1 MEPLAAI
8 DQTGDGRAGRNK
20 RGFAVAAAVLGF
32 VTCVAVAGG
41 VWLRPRLLVAGEAA
55 GPDGMRV
62 VDLPSLVVAMCA
74 GVVAAGVI
82 VLGLRRRD
90 RKVIAALDARLRA
103 EAAAR
108 AALDRLTQGSPALLY
123 LGRVDPDGTY
133 HRLFATRNAET
144 VTGWPESTMEN
155 PDLVWSHVLPA
166 DADIRNTNFSRAMRL
181 GHSTVE
187 FRYRRP
193 DDSVIW
199 LRNEVV
205 CIGRDETGTV
215 EVAGVVTNVTRE
227 HELAAMADIQSRMAT
242 LGELATGLA
251 HELTQPVTVI
261 GMAAEMAMEMARNIG
276 APEALRRQIS
286 SVQTQSARA
295 SEIISHLRLY
305 GHADGGRLGP
315 VDLRRA
321 MEGAMTLAVT
331 PLHRAG
337 VTVRVEIPDT
347 MPAVRARSVQV
358 EQVLINLL
366 LNARDAMV
374 GQPADDRLVL
384 ARGFTDEDDLAGA
397 VFLEIRD
404 SGPGVDP
411 ETLPRLFDSFFTTKA
426 PGEGTGLGL
435 SISRTLMQGFG
446 GDITAASGEDGA
458 VFTLRFQRA

>member
-1 MEPLAAI
+1 METPVADDPTDGGQARHVRRRLAVI
-8 DQTGDGRAGRNK
+8 G
-20 RGFAVAAAVLGF
+20 AALGL
-32 VTCVAVAGG
+32 VVCGAVAGA
-41 VWLRPRLLVAGEAA
+41 VWLRQRILVGDGAGTAI
-55 GPDGMRV
+55 DGRV
-62 VDLPSLVVAMCA
+62 VDLLSLLVVVSA
-74 GVVAAGVI
+74 GLIAAIVV
-82 VLGLRRRD
+82 VLELRRRD
-90 RKVIAALDARLRA
+90 RRVLAARDAQIRA
-103 EAAAR
+103 EAKAR
-108 AALDRLTQGSPALLY
+108 AALDRLTKGSPALLY
-123 LGRVDPDGTY
+123 LGRVDPDGSY

-144 VTGWPESTMEN
+144 VTGWPEPTMET
-155 PDLVWSHVLPA
+155 PDLVWSHVLPV
-166 DADIRNTNFSRAMRL
+166 DADIRNSNFSRALRL

-205 CIGRDETGTV
+205 CIGRDESGAV

-227 HELAAMADIQSRMAT
+227 RELAAMAEIQSRMAT

-261 GMAAEMAMEMARNIG
+261 GMAAEMALEMARNLG
-276 APEALRRQIS
+276 TPEALRRQIGS
-286 SVQTQSARA
+286 IQTQAARA
-295 SEIISHLRLY
+295 SEIIGHLRLY
-305 GHADGGRLGP
+305 GHADGGRLGA

-321 MEGAMTLAVT
+321 VEGAMTLAVT
-331 PLHRAG
+331 PLNRAG
-337 VTVRVEIPDT
+337 VSVRMEIPDT
-347 MPAVRARSVQV
+347 LPAVRARSVQV

-366 LNARDAMV
+366 LNARDAMA
-374 GQPADDRLVL
+374 GQPAEERRIVV
-384 ARGFTDEDDLAGA
+384 RGFTDGDDLAGA

-404 SGPGVDP
+404 SGPGIDP
-411 ETLPRLFDSFFTTKA
+411 GSLPRLFDAFFTTKA